1 MTHPVNKAYSARY
14 LVLLPHPPHHL
25 RALLFNGQHA
35 FLAEIADDDA
45 VVDNLVRA
53 GTPCPPPRALPLADV
68 APVVGDTDSWSRGL
82 QCYALG

>member
-1 MTHPVNKAYSARY
+1 MTHPLNNAYSARY
-14 LVLLPHPPHHL
+14 LVLLPHPQHHL

-35 FLAEIADDDA
+35 FLAELDDDDM

-53 GTPCPPPRALPLADV
+53 GTPCPPPRALPLSDIAPDAGSAD
-68 APVVGDTDSWSRGL
+68 PWSSGL